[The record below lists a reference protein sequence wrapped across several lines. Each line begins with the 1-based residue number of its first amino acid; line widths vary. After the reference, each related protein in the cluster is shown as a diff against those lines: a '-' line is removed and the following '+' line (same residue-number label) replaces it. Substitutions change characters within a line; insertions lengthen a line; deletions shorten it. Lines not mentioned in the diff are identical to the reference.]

1 MSTLIAAIDLNT
13 AAGITQV
20 GSVLVAGFAG
30 VFQMW
35 RKIDKR
41 QQNLESSSMRLE
53 DRLERIEHQFGPNG
67 GGLREAVNNMSQ
79 TMLKIDE
86 RMTKMGDEV
95 ANLSGKFQQHIVEG
109 NRNADNK

>member
-1 MSTLIAAIDLNT
+1 MSTTIAALDLNT
-13 AAGITQV
+13 VSGIVQV
-20 GSVLVAGFAG
+20 GSVIITGFVG

-41 QQNLESSSMRLE
+41 QQSLESSSVRLE

-79 TMLKIDE
+79 TILKIDE